1 MKKVLFGM
9 AMVGTVG
16 YYAAKKIVKKLEEH
30 KTSLEEEIEE
40 LKNEMTKE
48 EIEEIEKE
56 MNEDKVDIEPEEHKI
71 RKVVTAV
78 VVAPFVVTAI
88 PCIMAIEGIKKKAV
102 DIRKRN
108 KVANIMMKEVYERGE
123 K

>member
-16 YYAAKKIVKKLEEH
+16 YYVAKKAVKKLEEY
-30 KTSLEEEIEE
+30 KASLEEEIEE

-48 EIEEIEKE
+48 EIEELEKE
-56 MNEDKVDIEPEEHKI
+56 MNEDKVNIEPEEHKI
-71 RKVVTAV
+71 RKVIITVA
-78 VVAPFVVTAI
+78 VAPFVITAL
-88 PCIMAIEGIKKKAV
+88 PCIVTIEGIKKKAV

-108 KVANIMMKEVYERGE
+108 KVANIMMKKVYERGE